1 MHLSIKK
8 ILMIGLSLFIA
19 LCIVEGLLRLIKFPS
34 LQDEAYFFGFYGTPH
49 YFKKVKIDD
58 QYFYQTNPEKDIQF
72 NTFPVIKSD
81 STFRVFVL
89 GGSVAYGEAFG
100 ASGSFA
106 YWMQKRLKA
115 YYPEQKFEIINCAR
129 KGFGS
134 CRVKNIF
141 DEIVGYDPDLIILF
155 LGNNEARDDRFHRNE
170 INIEIRTRLKK
181 IKSIM
186 DHSYLF
192 RRLFQLLI
200 KKRITSFGEEALD
213 QILKPDVFDPEIF
226 TPQIERV
233 HSIRSILD
241 HQYGGSWVS
250 KLDTSDIRHQ
260 DSVQPFLDQLN
271 RADQWHPKFK
281 RIFRLN
287 MNHMIDQCQ
296 KKQIPLLFLGR
307 VRNFYYN
314 RDARLLFDFYD
325 DTNRILKSLSKTRKI
340 PLVDLLSVFS
350 SLNSE
355 EIGYNYFIDSIHP
368 NLVANQIIAK
378 AAVSQILQ
386 MNLLEEI
393 SPQHLQS
400 LEKFVD
406 SNESEIRVNYPY
418 NSNYYAALCWQKLI
432 CLNQTL
438 SKQQAKEDIV
448 RIASAAVELDSK
460 NMQANLLLGTFNVM
474 SGNTEMAEQ
483 IWKKMKS
490 DFNQ

>member
-1 MHLSIKK
+1 MLPTIKK
-8 ILMIGLSLFIA
+8 ILMIGLSLVVT
-19 LCIVEGLLRLIKFPS
+19 LCIVEGLLRFIKFPS
-34 LQDEAYFFGFYGTPH
+34 IQDEAYFFGFYGTPH
-49 YFKKVKIDD
+49 YFNKIKINNR
-58 QYFYQTNPEKDIQF
+58 YFYQTNPEKDIQF
-72 NTFPVIKSD
+72 NIFPVVKPD
-81 STFRVFVL
+81 SSFRVFVL

-115 YYPEQKFEIINCAR
+115 YYPDRKFEIINCAR

-134 CRVKNIF
+134 CRVRNIF

-170 INIEIRTRLKK
+170 INIEIRPQLKK

-200 KKRITSFGEEALD
+200 KKRVTSFGEEVLD
-213 QILKPDVFDPEIF
+213 QILKPDVFDPEVF

-241 HQYGGSWVS
+241 YQYGGSWVS
-250 KLDTSDIRHQ
+250 KLDTSEIRHR
-260 DSVQPFLDQLN
+260 DSVQPILDQLN

-296 KKQIPLLFLGR
+296 EKQIPLLFLGR

-325 DTNRILKSLSKTRKI
+325 DTNQILKSLSKTRKI
-340 PLVDLLSVFS
+340 PLVDLLSIFS

-378 AAVSQILQ
+378 AAVSKILQ
-386 MNLLEEI
+386 MNLLDEI
-393 SPQHLQS
+393 PRLCLHS

-406 SNESEIRVNYPY
+406 SSESEIRVKYPY
-418 NSNYYAALCWQKLI
+418 NSNYYAALGWQKLI
-432 CLNQTL
+432 CLDQAI
-438 SKQQAKEDIV
+438 SGQQAKDDIA
-448 RIASAAVELDSK
+448 RIAFSAIELDSK
-460 NMQANLLLGTFNVM
+460 NMQVNLLLGTFYVM

-490 DFNQ
+490 DFNS